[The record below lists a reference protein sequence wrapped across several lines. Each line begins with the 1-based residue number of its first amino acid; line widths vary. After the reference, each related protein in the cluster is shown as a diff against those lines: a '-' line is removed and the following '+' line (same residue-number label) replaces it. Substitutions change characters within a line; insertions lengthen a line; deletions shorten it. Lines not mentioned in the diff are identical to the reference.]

1 MREVLRSENKLI
13 EEFLKIL
20 AVILILFITIYIG
33 IHLGRN
39 KFRPLP
45 NYDRRVEEE
54 KKKQLSVVE
63 AEKAKLQLEVEQ
75 QKNQLLLAYEQQK
88 AQLEK
93 EYQRRKNEVNE
104 RIQQLNEDSVE
115 ANNEKNSLE
124 LIVKGLH
131 EKIDLMEN
139 QIKTYE
145 SDVVQQKKRII
156 EHERYKRQQ
165 ELESLK
171 REYDDLNAQA
181 KVAIINIQANLQEW
195 SEMERIAYEDRAN
208 KEEIGRR
215 NKLALSENAIE
226 ELQELYGACRK
237 LRLTNPVPL
246 YKAIYDIYFKGVVK
260 DLGVRLGAVDVCGIY
275 KITNVESGKVYVGQ
289 SVDIAERWKQHI
301 KRGTKCD
308 VGTMAGASLYD
319 AMWNEGVWN
328 FSFQVLEE
336 CKKEDLNAREKAWIA
351 FFQSNEIGYNQKG

>member
-1 MREVLRSENKLI
+1 MVQ
-13 EEFLKIL
+13 EFLKIL
-20 AVILILFITIYIG
+20 IIILVLFIAIYIG

-63 AEKAKLQLEVEQ
+63 VEKAKLQLEVEQ

-88 AQLEK
+88 AQLEI

-104 RIQQLNEDSVE
+104 RIQQLNEDSVKANITKE
-115 ANNEKNSLE
+115 TINNERNSLE
-124 LIVKGLH
+124 LIVKGLR
-131 EKIDLMEN
+131 EKIELMEN

-181 KVAIINIQANLQEW
+181 KVAILNIQANLQEW

-215 NKLALSENAIE
+215 NRLSLSENAIE

-237 LRLTNPVPL
+237 LRLANPVPL

-260 DLGVRLGAVDVCGIY
+260 ELGVRLGAVDVCGIY
-275 KITNVESGKVYVGQ
+275 KITNVENGKVYVGQ
-289 SVDIAERWKQHI
+289 SVDISERWKQHI

-308 VGTMAGASLYD
+308 AGTMAGASLYD